1 MHDGSGTSAEEFE
14 AVVERQL
21 AAAILRLKQRLE
33 PDYAIWWNLVDVEAQ
48 LRREH
53 ERVDE
58 ISDENAP
65 SVKELKR
72 KLVAVERGLA
82 YLKANQLDSSVGVL
96 EAGTAR

>member
-1 MHDGSGTSAEEFE
+1 MHDGSETSAEEFE

-33 PDYAIWWNLVDVEAQ
+33 PDDAIWWNLVDVEAQ

-82 YLKANQLDSSVGVL
+82 YLKANQLDSRGPI
-96 EAGTAR
+96 A